1 MPMWLTSLWRSL
13 RVVEHLATGILIAVF
28 ISLRTRFDQPPPW
41 VPRAVSWWQ
50 RRLCRALGVRLRVE
64 GRIEP
69 GCLLIG
75 NHISWLDIPIVGTQ
89 GEIGFLAKSD
99 VRGWPLIGWMTE
111 IAGTRFIARG
121 GHQTGDIAASLVAD
135 IAGGRPMMIF
145 PEGTTTDGR
154 TLGHFHSRL
163 FRIAQGSGIRIQPVA
178 IRYRAGEDPTP
189 DHRVPY
195 VGEDTLIAN
204 LWRLVRHPDLVACV
218 QFLPPIA
225 ATEGDSRR
233 TLAEQARSAIVD
245 ALALNPRGAG
255 QSAPG
260 VSAEPIASPGA
271 SAANCLE
278 PQPVLT

>member
-135 IAGGRPMMIF
+135 VAGGRPMMIF

-154 TLGHFHSRL
+154 TVGHFHSRL

-233 TLAEQARSAIVD
+233 ALAEQARSAIVD
-245 ALALNPRGAG
+245 ALALNPRGAA
-255 QSAPG
+255 QS
-260 VSAEPIASPGA
+260 VPGA
-271 SAANCLE
+271 AAANCLE